1 MNKLLIAAAS
11 AGVVLTAGA
20 AMAQPYHHDRD
31 YDHSTWHDR
40 DWRDQ
45 DWRDHARRDNDDWRW
60 RHRHYYG
67 RAYGYGHQVCA
78 WRYGERACW
87 YQRW

>member
-1 MNKLLIAAAS
+1 M
-11 AGVVLTAGA
+11 TAGA
-20 AMAQPYHHDRD
+20 AVAQPYHYDRD

-40 DWRDQ
+40 

-67 RAYGYGHQVCA
+67 RAYGHQVCA
-78 WRYGERACW
+78 WRYGERVCW

>member
-11 AGVVLTAGA
+11 AGVVLTAGS

-31 YDHSTWHDR
+31 YGHGVRHDR
-40 DWRDQ
+40 H
-45 DWRDHARRDNDDWRW
+45 WRDHARHDRDDWRW

-67 RAYGYGHQVCA
+67 RAYDRGHQVCA
-78 WRYGERACW
+78 WRYGERVCW
-87 YQRW
+87 YRHW